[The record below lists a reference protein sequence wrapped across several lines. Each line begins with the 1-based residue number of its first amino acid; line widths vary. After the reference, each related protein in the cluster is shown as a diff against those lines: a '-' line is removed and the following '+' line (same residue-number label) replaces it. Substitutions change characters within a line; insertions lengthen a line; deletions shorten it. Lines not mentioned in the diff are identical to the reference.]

1 MANEN
6 KNNVSLNVGLGIN
19 VSEIQKE
26 FNRAVGAFKSFVTQ
40 TNKIL
45 EKIGNVSGG
54 ASEES
59 FSSDIKKRMAQIT
72 KDGKALVK
80 STSNTLNPSY
90 GIFNEETGT
99 YSGGTYKQIAV
110 EAKNASNTIETANKN
125 IEKSNKKTADSFTE
139 LRIVGIY
146 GFRSLSRKF
155 GNIIKELSSAG
166 AKLYELNSRFSLIMG
181 DMTSRAEEFADK
193 LGAAYGLN
201 EATIKNNILKLYTL
215 AQNAGIADNEAMRL
229 TETMS
234 RLGVEVAS
242 VWDVPIEQA
251 TENLISALQGLPRAM
266 KKYGSYV
273 GSTEIKDF
281 FNQYRQAQGL
291 EPLTRELTRQEK
303 TLGVY
308 LKSLSDLG
316 YSFGDFENTIN
327 SVENQTRI
335 LGETILTLKQIGG
348 DMINTV
354 IAPFLKFFNG
364 FLKVISKMITPLKSL
379 PEGLKKVVG
388 TLMLIVLTAPAIVG
402 TMTLFIYYTTKM
414 SLSLKSLN
422 KHLGE
427 SSKRMIVFGK
437 SALKVTKF
445 ISSFAL
451 LAFGI
456 WSALDAFGVFNKQG
470 EDNKDNLDA
479 QTAAAKTLKRTLSSF
494 DDVNVFKENESDNDS
509 LLGDLDIDSFL
520 DSIDLASDELS
531 NMNDLFAE
539 TTNWAKGLSIAI
551 AGIGAVGTI
560 KNIIN
565 LVSWIKNSRDLFV
578 KCGNYIATFFAAAW
592 TKFGQIITN
601 VTQWLQAN
609 GAAMGAWIT
618 IAANLAALVTNIV
631 GLFTKWADMT
641 TGERIVSILTAIASA
656 AFLVGAAIAAISGKY
671 GIAAVLGTAGAVVG
685 AIGSSIAF
693 GAKSA
698 NTTVTNVGSNSSAV
712 TSAYNANDTSTN
724 LGTSISNAVM
734 AGMAGVGNSNNKPVN
749 VNINVNVDEEYIYK
763 AYNNVAKQNGVM

>member
-1 MANEN
+1 MGNEN
-6 KNNVSLNVGLGIN
+6 KNDVSLSFNLGFD
-19 VSEIQKE
+19 VKQMEKD
-26 FNRAVGAFKSFVTQ
+26 FNRAVGALKSFVTQ
-40 TNKIL
+40 MKGVFRQL
-45 EKIGNVSGG
+45 EGVGRPEQ
-54 ASEES
+54 AES
-59 FSSDIKKRMAQIT
+59 LDSDMKKRMAKII
-72 KDGKALVK
+72 KDGKILAK
-80 STSNTLNPSY
+80 STNNMINPSY

-99 YSGGTYKQIAV
+99 YSGGSYKQVAV
-110 EAKNASNTIETANKN
+110 EAKNAANTIETANKN
-125 IEKSNKKTADSFTE
+125 IEKSNKKIVDSFTE

-155 GNIIKELSSAG
+155 SNIIKEMSSAG
-166 AKLYELNSRFSLIMG
+166 AELYELNSRFSLIMG

-251 TENLISALQGLPRAM
+251 TDNLISALQGLPRAV

-335 LGETILTLKQIGG
+335 LGETIMTLKQIGG

-354 IAPFLKFFNG
+354 IAPFLQFFNG

-379 PEGLKKVVG
+379 PEGLKKIIG

-414 SLSLKSLN
+414 RLSLKSLN

-427 SSKRMIVFGK
+427 SSKRMLIFGK

-494 DDVNVFKENESDNDS
+494 DDVNVFRENESDNDS
-509 LLGDLDIDSFL
+509 LLGELDIDSFL
-520 DSIDLASDELS
+520 ESIDLASDELS
-531 NMNDLFAE
+531 NMNDLFKE

-565 LVSWIKNSRDLFV
+565 LVSWVKKSGDLFV
-578 KCGNYIATFFAAAW
+578 KWGNYIATFFAAAW
-592 TKFGQIITN
+592 TKLGQIMTK

-609 GAAMGAWIT
+609 GAAMGSWIA

-656 AFLVGAAIAAISGKY
+656 AFLVGAAIAAIRGKY

-693 GAKSA
+693 GAKGSA
-698 NTTVTNVGSNSSAV
+698 NTTATNVGSNSSTV
-712 TSAYNANDTSTN
+712 TSAYSAPNTGV
-724 LGTSISNAVM
+724 GTDITNAVM
-734 AGMAGVGNSNNKPVN
+734 AGVARVGSSNSNNQPI
-749 VNINVNVDEEYIYK
+749 NINISVDEEYIYK
-763 AYNNVAKQNGVM
+763 AYNRQAKQNGVM